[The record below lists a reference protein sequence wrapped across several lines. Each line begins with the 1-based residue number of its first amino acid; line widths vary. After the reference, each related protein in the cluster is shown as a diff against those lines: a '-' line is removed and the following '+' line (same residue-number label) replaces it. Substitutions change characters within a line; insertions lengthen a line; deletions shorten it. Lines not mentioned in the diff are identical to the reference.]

1 MTRADHPAFRPLAL
15 ARVTLPHR
23 IVRAATYD
31 NLATP
36 DGRPTADQGD
46 LFARLAAG
54 GAGTII
60 TGFAYVSRQG
70 RAMQAGQAGIDADDK
85 IEPWRRVLEPVRRAD
100 PGAKVFL
107 QIAHTGRQ
115 TISRAT
121 GRPVVGAGPVRCTY
135 FLSPVRTLTEAE
147 VRAKVEE
154 FVRAAERAQRAGFDG
169 VQVHAA
175 HGYLVHQFLSP
186 HTNRRHDAYG
196 ADPLRFL
203 REIVAGIRERTSLAV
218 LLKLSGAED
227 QPRGLTI
234 DRVVGYAR
242 AIDGWGVDALEISYG
257 TMEIP
262 FNIIRGGHPVDVAL
276 RHNFLF
282 TRFGAPFIRF
292 FRQFVYPWYKR
303 RFIAYADLYN
313 LGNARRIK
321 QAVRTPVLVTGGV
334 RSGDQIRRVLEED
347 GLDGVTLCRP
357 FIREPDLVRRLQ
369 DDPRWRSSC
378 VSCNL
383 CTVLCDSPHPLRCWL
398 GDPAAAG
405 GGGDRPHASRAA
417 VAEPGEPPA
426 NRGDALTHPPA
437 ASDDD
442 PGHSGEHHGPSDRKA
457 DGARGGP
464 ATCSS

>member
-1 MTRADHPAFRPLAL
+1 MTRADHPAFRPLPL
-15 ARVTLPHR
+15 ARITLPHR

-31 NLATP
+31 NLAMP
-36 DGRPTADQGD
+36 DGMPTAAQGEV
-46 LFARLAAG
+46 FARLAAG

-70 RAMQAGQAGIDADDK
+70 RAMQGGQAGIDADNK
-85 IEPWRRVLEPVRRAD
+85 IDPWQKVLEPVRQAD

-135 FLSPVRTLTEAE
+135 FLSPVRTLTEPE
-147 VRAKVEE
+147 VEAKVEE

-186 HTNRRHDAYG
+186 HTNRRRDIFG

-227 QPRGLTI
+227 QPRGLSI
-234 DRVVGYAR
+234 DRVIDYAR

-282 TRFGAPFIRF
+282 TRCGTPLVWL
-292 FRQFVYPWYKR
+292 FRRLIYPWYQK
-303 RFIAYADLYN
+303 RFIAYCELYN
-313 LGNARRIK
+313 LANARRIK
-321 QAVRTPVLVTGGV
+321 AAVRTPVLVTGGV
-334 RSGDQIRRVLEED
+334 RSGDRIRQVLVDD

-357 FIREPDLVRRLQ
+357 FIREPDLVQRLRA
-369 DDPRWRSSC
+369 DPRWRSTC
-378 VSCNL
+378 VNCNL
-383 CTVLCDSPHPLRCWL
+383 CTVLCDSPHPLRCWFD
-398 GDPAAAG
+398 DPAAALTAGDGTPALPTTGEARGRPGQPG
-405 GGGDRPHASRAA
+405 GSADSGAGG
-417 VAEPGEPPA
+417 V
-426 NRGDALTHPPA
+426 
-437 ASDDD
+437 
-442 PGHSGEHHGPSDRKA
+442 
-457 DGARGGP
+457 RGGP
-464 ATCSS
+464 AACSS